1 MPRLATIHGKTGSE
15 AAIDASRK
23 YVRVTEVRQDGFV
36 AFDFAIGEPEIY
48 VEMLLPYQ
56 DFVLFCE
63 DNKTIDLTGTGETA
77 PSCDLD
83 WRLRDAIHAAAAA
96 SALKSSSPAH
106 SSSLRKP

>member
-1 MPRLATIHGKTGSE
+1 MPRRAHSHSEPSNEAT
-15 AAIDASRK
+15 IDASRK
-23 YVRVTEVRQDGFV
+23 YVRVTEVRPDGFV

-63 DNKTIDLTGTGETA
+63 DNKTIDLTETGGTA

-83 WRLRDAIHAAAAA
+83 WRLRDAVHAAAAGA
-96 SALKSSSPAH
+96 RQSSSPAH
-106 SSSLRKP
+106 SSSLRKH